1 MEDYS
6 DFRCPWVSIK
16 DIWHKAEGF
25 RSGYWPEDTLPI
37 DREKIVERKVGLE
50 IVPEQDML
58 QERDIDAYLKVDLTG
73 VVVDYDSFME
83 DRFSTRMRFSYAHE
97 IGHYVLHKEVY
108 AQLPIT
114 DPEEW
119 MNFVLT
125 VPEKEYRFLEY
136 QANEFAGRL
145 LVPRSKLIE
154 EVEKSVELIKA
165 TGLEN
170 HLSEDPTSVLGN
182 ISTALGKPFG
192 VSFKVIE
199 RRVERE
205 KLWPPEI

>member
-37 DREKIVERKVGLE
+37 DMEKIVERKLGLE

-83 DRFSTRMRFSYAHE
+83 DRFSTRMRFSYTHE

-182 ISTALGKPFG
+182 ISTALGMPFG

>member
-37 DREKIVERKVGLE
+37 DMEKIVERKLGLE

-73 VVVDYDSFME
+73 VVVDYDCFME
-83 DRFSTRMRFSYAHE
+83 DRFSTRMRFSYTHE

>member
-37 DREKIVERKVGLE
+37 DMEKIVERKLGLE